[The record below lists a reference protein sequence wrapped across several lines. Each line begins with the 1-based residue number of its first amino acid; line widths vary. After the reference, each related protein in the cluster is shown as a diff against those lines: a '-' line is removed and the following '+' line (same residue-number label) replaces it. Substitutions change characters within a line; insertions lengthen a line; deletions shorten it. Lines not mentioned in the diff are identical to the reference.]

1 MGVQFVRV
9 QYAATDGEDMTDDV
23 SPDDA
28 PAVTVYVVDDDPE
41 LCESVAWLLDSIGIH
56 PRICHSADEFLSSYD
71 GSHAACIILD
81 VRMPQMSGTRL
92 QEKLNDIAPH
102 VAIIFVSAHGDIRMS
117 VSTLQA
123 GALDFLEKPYEPQ
136 RLLDAVQAGVEKAES
151 RFRQHQLQQAVQ
163 VKVDSLTP
171 RERQILSLVVEGL
184 PSQNIAR
191 KLGMSVK
198 TVDVHRAR
206 IKSKTDADSI
216 STLVRDIL
224 RFDVHLPLDDTQ
236 G

>member
-1 MGVQFVRV
+1 MAEQ
-9 QYAATDGEDMTDDV
+9 TTEP
-23 SPDDA
+23 SA
-28 PAVTVYVVDDDPE
+28 PPATVYVVDDDPE
-41 LCESVAWLLDSIGIH
+41 LCESVDWLLGSIGIK
-56 PRICHSADEFLSSYD
+56 PEICHSADAFLAAYD
-71 GSHAACIILD
+71 GNRPACIVLD

-92 QEKLNDIAPH
+92 QERINEFAPH

-123 GALDFLEKPYEPQ
+123 GALDFLEKPYDPQ
-136 RLLDAVQAGVEKAES
+136 RLLDAVQAGMEKATE
-151 RFRQHQLQQAVQ
+151 RFRAHELRRTIQD
-163 VKVDSLTP
+163 KVSLLTP
-171 RERQILSLVVEGL
+171 REREILVLVVEGL

-191 KLGMSVK
+191 RLGMSVK

-224 RFDVHLPLDDTQ
+224 RFDVEVPT
-236 G
+236 GG

>member
-1 MGVQFVRV
+1 MTSDNST
-9 QYAATDGEDMTDDV
+9 ATG
-23 SPDDA
+23 
-28 PAVTVYVVDDDPE
+28 VTVYVVDDDPE
-41 LCESVAWLLDSIGIH
+41 LCESVDWLLDSIGIK
-56 PRICHSADEFLSSYD
+56 PFICHSADAFLAIYD
-71 GSHAACIILD
+71 GSHPACIVLD

-92 QEKLNDIAPH
+92 QEKLNEFAAH

-136 RLLDAVQAGVEKAES
+136 RLLDAVQAGVEQAKN
-151 RFRQHQLQQAVQ
+151 RFHQSDARKAVQ
-163 VKVDSLTP
+163 CKVDSLTP
-171 RERQILSLVVEGL
+171 REREILALVVEGL

-191 KLGMSVK
+191 RLGMSVK
-198 TVDVHRAR
+198 TVDVHRTR

-224 RFDVHLPLDDTQ
+224 RFGVTIPAQ
-236 G
+236 P

>member
-1 MGVQFVRV
+1 
-9 QYAATDGEDMTDDV
+9 MTSHTNDV
-23 SPDDA
+23 
-28 PAVTVYVVDDDPE
+28 VVYVVDDDPE
-41 LCESVAWLLDSIGIH
+41 LCESVEWLLDSMGIK
-56 PRICHSADEFLSSYD
+56 PVVCHSADQFLAVYD
-71 GSHAACIILD
+71 GGHPACIVLD

-92 QEKLNDIAPH
+92 QEKLNEFASH

-117 VSTLQA
+117 VSALQA

-136 RLLDAVQAGVEKAES
+136 RLLDAVQAGIEHAKV
-151 RFRQHQLQQAVQ
+151 RFAQSDAHRVVQA
-163 VKVDSLTP
+163 KVDALTP
-171 RERQILSLVVEGL
+171 REREILALVVEGL

-198 TVDVHRAR
+198 TVDVHRTR

-224 RFDVHLPLDDTQ
+224 RFGVDVPIDQ
-236 G
+236 